1 MGFEHGGKLHCRL
14 GGGEYERTGFV
25 FFCNAVDTRIQ
36 QSLSRIKRGG
46 GGTGGAIGKIVGRY
60 WLGQNGQYEF
70 LAEKIEKDFRHGLE
84 FICRVRPF
92 YQMTELLKLDYMV
105 FFTLLDECE
114 AEQKEAIARAKERQ

>member
-1 MGFEHGGKLHCRL
+1 M
-14 GGGEYERTGFV
+14 GGGEYVRAGF
-25 FFCNAVDTRIQ
+25 FFVLQNVDSRIQ
-36 QSLSRIKRGG
+36 QNLSRIKRAGSN
-46 GGTGGAIGKIVGRY
+46 TGGAIGKIVGRY

-105 FFTLLDECE
+105 FFTLLDDCE